1 MLSAIILEVNNTF
14 DERRP
19 YFVTRDLAA
28 DSRRLPDPAR
38 VDCQAEIPRAM
49 IKNSWE
55 KDFHVSPFNSR
66 KGSYSLLAAD
76 PLGRNLTGFRGVDIT
91 INLSSS
97 KGHSKLVARLFSE
110 GDAVDPST
118 MGPFQKLGFLFSW
131 FWVGFATLPR
141 IVKEAAVLFFKR
153 QLHVWYRPEPL
164 QESLARHADTTELVL
179 EGSFREYLRSLVKCS
194 PSPLIVKYIPSGV
207 KERAEETF
215 VSPNATQRASEREEI
230 TIKVLTPSFYSRFVG
245 YAHDIEAIFC
255 ELAESCTIWVDRP
268 DVLPKIFMKKPSPP
282 LHANTMTDF
291 ITFKLIQTLRQR
303 PQAIK
308 RPMTSAEHHATPS
321 AGSDIRCFRISSMDA
336 FILSQRDSK
345 LKKAYGAA
353 VIRLFLADRFVFG
366 HVQVLELM
374 ETVWHVGSAWTIAS
388 ILAGAASNMNATKTE
403 QPG

>member
-28 DSRRLPDPAR
+28 DSRRLPDPACVGR
-38 VDCQAEIPRAM
+38 QADMSQAT
-49 IKNSWE
+49 IKNSWD

-66 KGSYSLLAAD
+66 KGSYSLLAVD
-76 PLGRNLTGFRGVDIT
+76 PLGRNLEGFRGIDIT
-91 INLSSS
+91 IKLSSS

-118 MGPFQKLGFLFSW
+118 MDPVQKLRFLFSW

-164 QESLARHADTTELVL
+164 KESLGRHADATELVL
-179 EGSFREYLRSLVKCS
+179 EGSFREYLRSLVECS

-207 KERAEETF
+207 KERTEETF
-215 VSPNATQRASEREEI
+215 MSPDATQRASEREGI

-291 ITFKLIQTLRQR
+291 ITFKLIQALRRR
-303 PQAIK
+303 PEAIK
-308 RPMTSAEHHATPS
+308 RPITSAGHHAPPS
-321 AGSDIRCFRISSMDA
+321 AGVDIRGFRISSMDA
-336 FILSQRDSK
+336 FIISQRDCK

-366 HVQVLELM
+366 YVQVLELM

-388 ILAGAASNMNATKTE
+388 ILAGAASSIVT
-403 QPG
+403 